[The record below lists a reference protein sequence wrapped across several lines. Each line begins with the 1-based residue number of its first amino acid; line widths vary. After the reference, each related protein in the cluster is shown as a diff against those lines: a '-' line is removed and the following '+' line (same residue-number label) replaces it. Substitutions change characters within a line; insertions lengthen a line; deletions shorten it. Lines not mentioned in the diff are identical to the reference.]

1 MLYLILIFTSIIA
14 VMLILGL
21 FFQNDIFTKIL
32 FLNSATSVISLLICM
47 LGTFKAN
54 SPYLDISIIYF
65 ILSTIVNAAYLKYF
79 MQKDGTKIRD

>member
-1 MLYLILIFTSIIA
+1 MLYLVLIFTSVII

-54 SPYLDISIIYF
+54 SSYLDISIIYF

-79 MQKDGTKIRD
+79 MQKDGAKIRD

>member
-1 MLYLILIFTSIIA
+1 MLYLVLIFTSIIT

-32 FLNSATSVISLLICM
+32 FLNSATSVIALLICM

-54 SPYLDISIIYF
+54 SYYLDISIIYF

-79 MQKDGTKIRD
+79 MQKDATKIRD